1 MGRKPGP
8 KPSKTKDAVLSLPAA
23 NALPSERVE
32 QQASNGNINPTEV
45 LESQLENPHPMSS
58 PLKKHLNSSVAGVE
72 TSAVGKEPRE
82 QTTPV
87 SKHQKKYA
95 TLAKKMS
102 KYRNGSV
109 RRSERI
115 RSGVV
120 KVKSTNS
127 KQGVECVV
135 DMTVS
140 DSEKDESDAQTEQ
153 VLPQP
158 NPTDTQTEPVQ
169 VLPQENTQA
178 EPVQVLPQENPQ
190 TEPVQVLLRENTQ
203 NEQAE
208 MEQLLFE
215 PESELELNPAENASE
230 KSVDVKVDYALQK
243 IDALYKMIELL
254 TAKVDG
260 NASLYEAPSMALG
273 YRSMYID
280 SQKKLEALS
289 NENEQ
294 LKGQLEVYEKVLDKM
309 KDVVN
314 QQLSTVAKTTEAA
327 VISLNEEID
336 NAYSASA
343 GKRKRIEG

>member
-1 MGRKPGP
+1 MFTHCCLFLIPQ
-8 KPSKTKDAVLSLPAA
+8 PAA
-23 NALPSERVE
+23 NALPYDNVE

-45 LESQLENPHPMSS
+45 VESQLENPHPMSS

-102 KYRNGSV
+102 KYRSGSV

-127 KQGVECVV
+127 KQGVKCVV

-169 VLPQENTQA
+169 VLPQENTQT

-203 NEQAE
+203 NEQELPQQHAQIEQALTEPNAE
-208 MEQLLFE
+208 MEQLRFE
-215 PESELELNPAENASE
+215 PESELELNPAENVSE

-254 TAKVDG
+254 TAKVYCSIYP
-260 NASLYEAPSMALG
+260 NLRQYA
-273 YRSMYID
+273 I
-280 SQKKLEALS
+280 
-289 NENEQ
+289 
-294 LKGQLEVYEKVLDKM
+294 VIFI
-309 KDVVN
+309 
-314 QQLSTVAKTTEAA
+314 
-327 VISLNEEID
+327 VISVMPHW
-336 NAYSASA
+336 
-343 GKRKRIEG
+343 